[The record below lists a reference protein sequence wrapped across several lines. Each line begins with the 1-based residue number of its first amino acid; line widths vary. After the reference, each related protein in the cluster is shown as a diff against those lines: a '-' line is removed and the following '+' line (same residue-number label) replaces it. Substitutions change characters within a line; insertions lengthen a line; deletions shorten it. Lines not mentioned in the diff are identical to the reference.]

1 MRLVSIS
8 SRVAWGHVGNSSL
21 AFPLQRLGADVV
33 TVDTVLFSNHLGY
46 GSHAGLVVPGEQVT
60 AILAQLE
67 RLGVLAEADGLV
79 SGFLGAAPTAE
90 AVAAAVI
97 RQRLARPDWTYLLDP
112 VLGDHGRLY
121 VPASLAEAVSRH
133 LVPLATLI
141 TPNPFELETLT
152 GRQVGDEGAALA
164 AARGLLN
171 ATTQAVLVT
180 SAHEESERVGLLLV
194 TAARAWRLWTPR
206 YRFSITPNG
215 SGDLLAGLWLLES
228 LRRGGDLL
236 GAARLAVAR
245 LLAVIARTAAE
256 DRRELLLVAAQE
268 DLVRASAASVTVEE
282 I

>member
-21 AFPLQRLGADVV
+21 AFPLQRLGAEVV
-33 TVDTVLFSNHLGY
+33 AVDTVLFSNHLGY
-46 GSHAGLVVPGEQVT
+46 GSHAGLVVPGDQVT

-90 AVAAAVI
+90 AVAEAVA
-97 RQRLARPDWTYLLDP
+97 RLRRARPAFTYLLDP

-121 VPASLAEAVSRH
+121 VPESLAQAVTRH
-133 LVPLATLI
+133 LLPLATLL

-152 GRQVGDEGAALA
+152 GRAVEGEAAVLA

-171 ATTQAVLVT
+171 ATTRAVLVT
-180 SAHEESERVGLLLV
+180 SAHEEAARIGLLLV
-194 TAARAWRLWTPR
+194 TAGQAWRLWTPR

-228 LRRGGDLL
+228 LRGGGDLL
-236 GAARLAVAR
+236 GAARLSVAR
-245 LLAVIARTAAE
+245 LLAVIARSAAV
-256 DRRELLLVAAQE
+256 DSRELLQVAAQE
-268 DLVRASAASVTVEE
+268 DLVRAVAEGVTVER

>member
-21 AFPLQRLGADVV
+21 AFPLQRLGAELV

-67 RLGVLAEADGLV
+67 RLGVLRDADGLV

-90 AVAAAVI
+90 AVAEAVT
-97 RQRLARPDWTYLLDP
+97 RLRLERPDWPYLLDP

-121 VPASLAEAVSRH
+121 VPASLVEAVSRH
-133 LVPLATLI
+133 LVPLATLL

-152 GRQVGDEGAALA
+152 GRPVGDEAATLA

-171 ATTQAVLVT
+171 RTTQAVLVT
-180 SAHEESERVGLLLV
+180 TAHEESRRIGLLLV
-194 TAARAWRLWTPR
+194 TAERAWRLWTPR

-228 LRRGGDLL
+228 LQGGGDLL
-236 GAARLAVAR
+236 AAARLAVAR
-245 LLAVIARTAAE
+245 LLAVIARSAAE
-256 DRRELLLVAAQE
+256 DSRELLQVAAQD
-268 DLVRASAASVTVEE
+268 DLVRADAQSVTVETV
-282 I
+282 